1 MIITCKSCHSAFR
14 LDGTLIKSTG
24 SRVRCSK
31 CQMVFKVYPS
41 SKIDRRKHQRI
52 KTQNLIS
59 HFSIDETGKLVSQ
72 GIGKALDI
80 SKGGM
85 LLETPYPIE
94 SELLSLMAVD
104 LEDNLF
110 EISGRLMYSKKSSAG
125 MYLPRIAFVGS
136 DKQVAKFVIKLVKEF
151 NYRKNNIFISWYNHK
166 SLPSNI
172 SKEITGLIPY

>member
-1 MIITCKSCHSAFR
+1 MFR
-14 LDGTLIKSTG
+14 LASTFIKPTG

-31 CQMVFKVYPS
+31 CQMVFKVYPPS
-41 SKIDRRKHQRI
+41 VIDRRKHQRI

-59 HFSIDETGKLVSQ
+59 HFSIDEKGKLASQ

-104 LEDNLF
+104 LENNLF
-110 EISGRLMYSKKSSAG
+110 EISGRLMYSKNSSAG
-125 MYLPRIAFVGS
+125 MYLSGIAFVGS
-136 DKQVAKFVIKLVKEF
+136 DEQVAKFVIKLIKEY
-151 NYRKNNIFISWYNHK
+151 NYRKNNIFIRWYNHK
-166 SLPSNI
+166 PLPSHI
-172 SKEITGLIPY
+172 SAETIDSIPY